1 MIAIHPHAPA
11 TLRSPR
17 GARGFTLLEVL
28 TATVLS
34 LLLLGALYAALDMH
48 WKYSTA
54 GQAEV
59 ERSQLA
65 RALLQRIA
73 LDLRG
78 AMFHPVDELDEGE
91 EDWLDEEDGGSAS
104 AETTEIRIENP
115 LLAPPSGAA
124 ELLGDS
130 QNILFSISRPMRGL
144 DYSMLMQGD
153 QLQSRSSDLQT
164 VAWFLA
170 DPQLPGLPGL
180 VGQRFAAMEGAGTRA
195 RGSRG
200 IARLQGDRLALM
212 LADSS
217 GNLELMAEQSEL
229 LASEVVN
236 LQFRYFDGVNW
247 NDTWDSA
254 AFNALP
260 RAVEIV
266 LEFEDELPGYAG
278 ASESTGGIRTVPYR
292 LVVALPTSEPVD
304 PNRILSVSP
313 LTGL

>member
-1 MIAIHPHAPA
+1 
-11 TLRSPR
+11 
-17 GARGFTLLEVL
+17 
-28 TATVLS
+28 
-34 LLLLGALYAALDMH
+34 
-48 WKYSTA
+48 
-54 GQAEV
+54 
-59 ERSQLA
+59 
-65 RALLQRIA
+65 
-73 LDLRG
+73 
-78 AMFHPVDELDEGE
+78 
-91 EDWLDEEDGGSAS
+91 
-104 AETTEIRIENP
+104 
-115 LLAPPSGAA
+115 
-124 ELLGDS
+124 
-130 QNILFSISRPMRGL
+130 
-144 DYSMLMQGD
+144 
-153 QLQSRSSDLQT
+153 
-164 VAWFLA
+164 
-170 DPQLPGLPGL
+170 
-180 VGQRFAAMEGAGTRA
+180 
-195 RGSRG
+195 
-200 IARLQGDRLALM
+200 M